1 MDLAKL
7 KKELSDDEG
16 IKYEIY
22 RCSEGYPT
30 AGIGHLITEWDN
42 DYFDKPIGYPV
53 PEEQVNEWFER
64 DIGTTINDCKLL
76 FSQFDNLP
84 EDIQHVLANMCFQLG
99 RPRLSKFKNMIAA
112 VEDLDWCKMADEME
126 NSRWFRQTTNRAK
139 RLIAIVDRQY
149 HRESVPS

>member
-64 DIGTTINDCKLL
+64 DIATTINDCKLL